1 MKNTSPTRVQVIR
14 KESKIMTA
22 AQENALKV
30 FEQVRGKATVTK
42 LARNI
47 EQYTYEEDGWK
58 YTFFTAEGKL
68 KRVEAFNHREFIEV
82 QF

>member
-30 FEQVRGKATVTK
+30 FEQVKDKATVTQ
-42 LARNI
+42 LSRNI
-47 EQYTYEEDGWK
+47 EQYVYEEDGWR
-58 YTFFTAEGKL
+58 YTFFKVRGEL
-68 KRVEAFNHREFIEV
+68 KKVEAFNHRELIEV